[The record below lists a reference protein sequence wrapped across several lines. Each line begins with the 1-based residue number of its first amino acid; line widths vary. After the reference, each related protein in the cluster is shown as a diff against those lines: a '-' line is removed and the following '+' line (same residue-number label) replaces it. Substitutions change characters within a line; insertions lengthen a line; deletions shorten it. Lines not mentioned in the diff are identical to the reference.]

1 MSDDQQPPL
10 SSFRVRPRFRV
21 RVRAS
26 VTDVQ
31 ATLQA
36 ALATQDKGLEVR
48 AFPGLIGLH
57 LAEETR
63 HRWSPRLMLN
73 LEPAADGTTWIEGVY
88 GPEPEVWSVFL
99 YGYLCSG
106 MAGVFSGILGGAQ
119 LFTGGHAWAFFITGI
134 AALIGGGLYVAAQLG
149 QKLGAGDTLR
159 LHRAWETAAAGL
171 ERSEERSVGEVINCG
186 EI

>member
-1 MSDDQQPPL
+1 MRTDDQPPL

-21 RVRAS
+21 RVRAGAQE
-26 VTDVQ
+26 TQ
-31 ATLQA
+31 TRLEA
-36 ALATQDKGLEVR
+36 ALAGRGDGVEVR

-57 LAEETR
+57 VTEEAR

-73 LEPAADGTTWIEGVY
+73 FEPAEDGSTWIEGIY

-106 MAGVFSGILGGAQ
+106 MGGIFSVILGGAQ
-119 LFTGGHAWAFFITGI
+119 LFTGGQPWAFGITG
-134 AALIGGGLYVAAQLG
+134 AAAVVATVLYVAAQLG

-159 LHRAWETAAAGL
+159 LHRAWEEAAVGL
-171 ERSEERSVGEVINCG
+171 ERLEEC
-186 EI
+186 

>member
-1 MSDDQQPPL
+1 MTVDHQPPL

-21 RVRAS
+21 RVAAGA
-26 VTDVQ
+26 VEAQ
-31 ATLQA
+31 ARLAA
-36 ALATQDKGLEVR
+36 ALAGRGDGVEVR

-57 LAEETR
+57 VTEEAR

-73 LEPAADGTTWIEGVY
+73 FEPAADGSTWIEGIY

-106 MAGVFSGILGGAQ
+106 MGGVFSAILGGAQ
-119 LFTGGHAWAFFITGI
+119 LFTGGEGWAFAITAA
-134 AALIGGGLYVAAQLG
+134 AALLAGGLYVAAQLG

-159 LHRAWETAAAGL
+159 LHRAWEEALASL
-171 ERSEERSVGEVINCG
+171 ERLEELPKR
-186 EI
+186 

>member
-1 MSDDQQPPL
+1 MSVDHQPPL

-26 VTDVQ
+26 ATEVQ
-31 ATLQA
+31 SRLEA
-36 ALATQDKGLEVR
+36 ALANRNEGVEVR

-57 LAEETR
+57 LAADAR

-73 LEPAADGTTWIEGVY
+73 LEPAADGTTWIEGIY

-106 MAGVFSGILGGAQ
+106 MAGVFSAILGGAQ
-119 LFTGGHAWAFFITGI
+119 WFTGGPAWAFFITGT
-134 AALIGGGLYVAAQLG
+134 AALLAGGLYVAAQLG
-149 QKLGAGDTLR
+149 QKLGAGDTLK
-159 LHRAWETAAAGL
+159 LHDTWEMATAGL
-171 ERSEERSVGEVINCG
+171 TRVEEQS
-186 EI
+186 